1 MVETYISVDTP
12 SKPNCSINIYQ
23 LAING
28 SLKKK
33 LKFINYFSY
42 DLLHIKCTI
51 YIYLQEKNSNCR
63 YNFLGCISINWSLN
77 QLLKWVG

>member
-23 LAING
+23 LAIND

-33 LKFINYFSY
+33 L
-42 DLLHIKCTI
+42 
-51 YIYLQEKNSNCR
+51 R
-63 YNFLGCISINWSLN
+63 VSL
-77 QLLKWVG
+77 